1 MYNRGV
7 VLMFGY
13 NNKKTNKDLTNDE
26 ELSIL
31 KQTRDRISVLQEE
44 GKSEKEIL
52 KALKQENKLGILA
65 K

>member
-1 MYNRGV
+1 
-7 VLMFGY
+7 MFGY